1 MLFEQPGSSTDP
13 LAFTRSSA
21 SPVGPVR
28 AESPGADDLFVH
40 FSAILMSG
48 YRTLDAGQNVEFDV
62 GPGQKGEE
70 APAPEMDG
78 KPVSA
83 RRRLARVVT
92 L

>member
-48 YRTLDAGQNVEFDV
+48 YRTLDEGQPGAGWRAWLRYRTWRALGATPALDRENF
-62 GPGQKGEE
+62 E
-70 APAPEMDG
+70 A
-78 KPVSA
+78 
-83 RRRLARVVT
+83 
-92 L
+92 